1 MNNKQYIYLN
11 NIINNNNNNYIYY
24 DKLYI
29 GKV

>member
-11 NIINNNNNNYIYY
+11 NIINNNNNYIYY